1 MRRSISSIV
10 LLLAL
15 AGVPLASGCGAALS
29 PRPVGSARVG
39 ASASAAC
46 EAQGANDPSVAA
58 LRVHAHDLEG
68 RLALAE
74 AEARDLRG
82 QLREADTEARRRTV
96 RIGEGRGGAEEALR
110 TSHAEE
116 EGFADVEVDVP
127 APASDGRPVLR
138 LVGEP
143 EALAVR
149 SVQLPSAEPL
159 ALPPAPAGVETRL
172 PVMALPGADEPGRYA
187 RALAARVA
195 ATPAA
200 RLPPLPASASASTLA
215 PSAVAPAQLEAALAA
230 PLNGPTEDY
239 RAALELVHTRR
250 FEQALAAL
258 DVFLERNPRDE
269 HAEGARYWRGE
280 VRYAQRE
287 YAQALVAFEEL
298 LRTAPGGNKTADALV
313 KIGLCHQR
321 MGDLARAHLFFQR
334 VLRQFPDTEAARTAS
349 RQDAS

>member
-1 MRRSISSIV
+1 MLFRS
-10 LLLAL
+10 
-15 AGVPLASGCGAALS
+15 LASGCGAALQ
-29 PRPVGSARVG
+29 PRSVGSAGGGAG
-39 ASASAAC
+39 ASASASC
-46 EAQGANDPSVAA
+46 EAQGANAPGFAA
-58 LRVHAHDLEG
+58 LRAHAHDLEG

-82 QLREADTEARRRTV
+82 QLRDADTEARRRTV

-110 TSHAEE
+110 SSHAEE

-138 LVGEP
+138 LVGET

-149 SVQLPSAEPL
+149 SVQLPPAAPL

-172 PVMALPGADEPGRYA
+172 AVMALPGADDPGRYA

-195 ATPAA
+195 ATPAS
-200 RLPPLPASASASTLA
+200 RLPPLPASVSSLA
-215 PSAVAPAQLEAALAA
+215 PQTAPPLAAAVAPAASVD
-230 PLNGPTEDY
+230 GPTEDY

-258 DVFLERNPRDE
+258 DVFLERNPQDE

-287 YAQALVAFEEL
+287 YAQALLAFEEL
-298 LRTAPGGNKTADALV
+298 LRTAPDGHKTADALV

>member
-15 AGVPLASGCGAALS
+15 AGAPLATGCGASLQ
-29 PRPVGSARVG
+29 PRPVQAARGG
-39 ASASAAC
+39 AGAAC
-46 EAQGANDPSVAA
+46 EAQGASDPGAAA
-58 LRVHAHDLEG
+58 LRAHAHDLEG

-82 QLREADTEARRRTV
+82 QLRDADTEARRRTV

-116 EGFADVEVDVP
+116 EGFADVEVEVP

-143 EALAVR
+143 EALTVR
-149 SVQLPSAEPL
+149 SVQLPTAAPL
-159 ALPPAPAGVETRL
+159 VLPPAPAGVETRL

-195 ATPAA
+195 ATPAG
-200 RLPPLPASASASTLA
+200 RLPPLPASVASLSPAA
-215 PSAVAPAQLEAALAA
+215 AAPAAPAAVPAA
-230 PLNGPTEDY
+230 AMDGPTEDY

-298 LRTAPGGNKTADALV
+298 LRTAPDGHKTADALV